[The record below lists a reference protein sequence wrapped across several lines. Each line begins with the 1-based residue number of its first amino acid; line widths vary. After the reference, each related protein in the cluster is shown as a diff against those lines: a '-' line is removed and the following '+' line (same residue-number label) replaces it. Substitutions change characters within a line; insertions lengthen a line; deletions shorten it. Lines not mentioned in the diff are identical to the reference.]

1 MARVLAYTSP
11 ARGDLYP
18 MVPILDELRRRGHEI
33 HLRTLAGETGRLAAR
48 GFEAGALDPRI
59 EAIRHVD
66 WKAKGARASLEAST
80 SVFVARAPYEAAD
93 LRAAIEAVDPD
104 LLLLDINPWGALAV
118 AEASG
123 RPWAA
128 IQPYPL
134 PVSSPDVPPF
144 GPGLAPARGRLGRL
158 RDRLVRPL
166 VLGAV
171 ERTILPKLNA
181 VRRSIDPGLDPIRNG
196 DDLYG
201 RPPILLYLTAE
212 PFEYHRRSWPRNVR
226 MVGPC
231 SWEPDAAPPAW
242 LDAVTKP
249 IALVSTSSEYQAD
262 AILAQTALDA
272 LADSEMFVIATL
284 PSNDPAALR
293 VPPNARAERFVPHG
307 PILARASVAIT
318 HGGMGVTQKALAAG
332 VPVVAVPFGRDQPEV
347 ARRLE
352 VAGAGVRLPRA
363 RLRPETLRDAVH
375 AALNRRD
382 DARAV
387 AAGYQAAGGA
397 TAAAAYLEGLIF
409 QPPAQTPAA

>member
-1 MARVLAYTSP
+1 
-11 ARGDLYP
+11 
-18 MVPILDELRRRGHEI
+18 
-33 HLRTLAGETGRLAAR
+33 
-48 GFEAGALDPRI
+48 
-59 EAIRHVD
+59 
-66 WKAKGARASLEAST
+66 
-80 SVFVARAPYEAAD
+80 
-93 LRAAIEAVDPD
+93 
-104 LLLLDINPWGALAV
+104 
-118 AEASG
+118 
-123 RPWAA
+123 
-128 IQPYPL
+128 
-134 PVSSPDVPPF
+134 
-144 GPGLAPARGRLGRL
+144 
-158 RDRLVRPL
+158 
-166 VLGAV
+166 
-171 ERTILPKLNA
+171 
-181 VRRSIDPGLDPIRNG
+181 
-196 DDLYG
+196 
-201 RPPILLYLTAE
+201 
-212 PFEYHRRSWPRNVR
+212 
-226 MVGPC
+226 
-231 SWEPDAAPPAW
+231 
-242 LDAVTKP
+242 
-249 IALVSTSSEYQAD
+249 
-262 AILAQTALDA
+262 
-272 LADSEMFVIATL
+272 VIATL